1 MARVEAPDL
10 AIADEAS
17 TYRHA
22 DRKWPLAGL
31 SCEPPPNPPRPG
43 AVNFRPLPGPAEPK
57 RACFMEFPPL
67 ASMIPPIAGP
77 VLRVYVAPE
86 AGDTVPRGEVS
97 DSIAPTLGARIEGGE
112 ALPANTRIDPTCLS
126 LPDPE
131 AFRSVLRSASDARL
145 ADVVQAVLI
154 ELARRQV
161 QFPRTTFDAVHE
173 LYRRRRHAVASPP
186 SDERGAVLCEPR
198 AAALR
203 TGGRGM
209 KAAI

>member
-31 SCEPPPNPPRPG
+31 EPPSTRGGELSSTPRFGGAETGMFHGVSPPGLHDSPDCRPGPPR
-43 AVNFRPLPGPAEPK
+43 L
-57 RACFMEFPPL
+57 CC
-67 ASMIPPIAGP
+67 
-77 VLRVYVAPE
+77 PE